1 MPVPV
6 VWMIFSGFSYTYQQ
20 RSPSWKTPASAT
32 ILIMMAPQNAEQ
44 GINRAA
50 FLLDFIV

>member
-32 ILIMMAPQNAEQ
+32 ILIMMAPEQ